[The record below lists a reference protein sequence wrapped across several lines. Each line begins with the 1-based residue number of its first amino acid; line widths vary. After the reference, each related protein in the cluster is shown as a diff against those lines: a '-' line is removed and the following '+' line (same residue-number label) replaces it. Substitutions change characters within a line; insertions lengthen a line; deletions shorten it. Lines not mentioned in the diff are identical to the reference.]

1 MDAQATQC
9 CRTRPQVSFAL
20 SEFAKSGEN
29 LAEVLNTH
37 PLLLKLGYG
46 EAPSMRRSNY
56 DSVAMLE
63 YDGSYLKAALEAG
76 GEWFKAGD
84 WRCAWRSAA
93 GPCKGLGVVMC
104 GLGRCTVWWATCT
117 GHHTLGHCA
126 YAWASRA
133 SFAKSRLAQPPS
145 VC

>member
-1 MDAQATQC
+1 M
-9 CRTRPQVSFAL
+9 
-20 SEFAKSGEN
+20 SEFARTGEN

-63 YDGSYLKAALEAG
+63 YDGSYLKAAYEAG

-93 GPCKGLGVVMC
+93 RLCSVCHSRAGSGYVWGGSLHSVV
-104 GLGRCTVWWATCT
+104 ATM
-117 GHHTLGHCA
+117 H
-126 YAWASRA
+126 WASRA
-133 SFAKSRLAQPPS
+133 RPLHLCLGIACELHNK
-145 VC
+145 